1 MGSILYDTL
10 KKLNDGRKKCIL
22 EASKRG
28 IPTTPDMSI
37 DTIASLFSYV
47 DPVTNFEVPN
57 GVELNAPDKEWW
69 LDSRNILLSA
79 EERDGMKPRYIVVFD
94 DETDTTIFYKKQN
107 NLGKINTYG
116 VDYILT
122 SDGAWLDVSTA
133 DNTHTWD
140 KTQDIPT
147 SHGGRRWAIGYSTDR
162 VIPRLFSYYQAKSLG
177 FKELIIGDCD
187 ITHFTLNDVVE
198 RFETIS
204 GLTEPTLKIFGNFD
218 CPRYKANFEGITKVV
233 LDDHST
239 YFGSYAYFLN
249 NMHYIDSLNLDD
261 IEILDFTSTQYGSA
275 LVRST
280 SYGRPAMVRMPKL
293 KEILIHSTNYSF
305 GIGDTSG
312 IMLYTPVLEYIGV
325 DWDAHGSSTSA
336 LTPFR
341 VFWIY
346 APLLKKIDTLSSVQF
361 GAGIYTSNLDSLESI
376 GIEGLTGSTLT
387 ITGSSQLNTIPVTFP
402 KLKRICT
409 LGNLTVGT
417 PMHLSFPV
425 LEEAYQITYSESS
438 TTSEP
443 NKLSYKGYST
453 IDLPALRKCTNFCS
467 SGGILAKMNI
477 PVLEEVTSGFYG
489 LSDYEVTIP
498 NLMSK
503 PTKFLT
509 RCYGLRTIHLP
520 DDFHL
525 SGVNLTDSTLLFPE
539 TLRDIVSKLADVTSD
554 TDNTYE
560 ITFGATNI
568 AKLTTEEWQVAIDKG
583 WVITDLVEE
592 ASE

>member
-10 KKLNDGRKKCIL
+10 KKLNDGRRKCIL

-47 DPVTNFEVPN
+47 DPVTNFEIPS

-69 LDSRNILLSA
+69 LDSRNILLNA

-94 DETDTTIFYKKQN
+94 DESDTTVFYKKSTAMA
-107 NLGKINTYG
+107 KTNTYG

-122 SDGAWLDVSTA
+122 SDGAWLNVSTA
-133 DNTHTWD
+133 DVTHTWD
-140 KTQDIPT
+140 KSQDIPT
-147 SHGGRRWAIGYSTDR
+147 THGGRRWAIGYNTDR
-162 VIPRLFSYYQAKSLG
+162 TIYRLFSYYQSSAMP
-177 FKELIIGDCD
+177 FKELILGDCD
-187 ITHFTLNDVVE
+187 VTMFTINGNVE

-204 GLTEPTLKIFGNFD
+204 GLTEPTLKIFGDFD

-239 YFGSYAYFLN
+239 YFGSYSYFLN
-249 NMHYIDSLNLDD
+249 AMYYIDSLNLDD
-261 IEILDFTSTQYGSA
+261 IEILDFTNTQYGTA
-275 LVRST
+275 LSRSS
-280 SYGRPAMVRMPKL
+280 SYGRPAIIRMPKL
-293 KEILIHSTNYSF
+293 KKILIHSQSYSF
-305 GIGDTSG
+305 DIGDSSG
-312 IMLYTPVLEYIGV
+312 IMLYAPVLEYIGV
-325 DWDAHGSSTSA
+325 NWDSHGGSTSA
-336 LTPFR
+336 TTPFK

-346 APLLKKIDTLSSVQF
+346 APLLKRIDVLATITL

-376 GIEGLTGSTLT
+376 GIEGSTGGTLSITGST
-387 ITGSSQLNTIPVTFP
+387 QLGTMPVTFP
-402 KLKRICT
+402 KLKRIPT
-409 LGNLTVGT
+409 LSNLTTST
-417 PMHLSFPV
+417 PTHLSFPV
-425 LEEAYQITYSESS
+425 LEEAYKITYSDLA

-443 NKLSYKGYST
+443 NKIFHQAQST
-453 IDLPALRKCTNFCS
+453 IDLPALRKCTYFCNA
-467 SGGILAKMNI
+467 GGALAKMNI
-477 PVLEEVTSGFYG
+477 PVLEEVTTGFYG

-498 NLMSK
+498 NLIAM
-503 PTKFLT
+503 PTNFLK

-525 SGVNLTDSTLLFPE
+525 SGVDLTDSTRLFPE
-539 TLRDIVSKLADVTSD
+539 TLRDIISKLADVTSD
-554 TDNTYE
+554 TINTYE
-560 ITFGATNI
+560 ITFGAANI

>member
-47 DPVTNFEVPN
+47 DPVTNFEVPS

-69 LDSRNILLSA
+69 LDSRNILLNA
-79 EERDGMKPRYIVVFD
+79 EERNGMKPRYIVVFG
-94 DETDTTIFYKKQN
+94 DETDKTTFYKKQTS
-107 NLGKINTYG
+107 LGKLNTYG

-122 SDGAWLDVSTA
+122 SDGSWIDMSSA
-133 DNTHTWD
+133 DIIHTWD

-162 VIPRLFSYYQAKSLG
+162 VIYRLFGYYQSADLG
-177 FKELIIGDCD
+177 FKELILGDCNVER
-187 ITHFTLNDVVE
+187 FTINGNVE

-204 GLTEPTLKIFGNFD
+204 GLTDPTLKVFGDFD
-218 CPRYKANFEGITKVV
+218 CPIYKANFEGITEVV
-233 LDDHST
+233 LDINTYYYGSYT
-239 YFGSYAYFLN
+239 YFLYSMN
-249 NMHYIDSLNLDD
+249 SMDSLNLDD
-261 IEILDFTSTQYGSA
+261 IEVLNFKSTQYGDA
-275 LVRST
+275 LARST
-280 SYGRPAMVRMPKL
+280 SYGRPAIIRMPKL
-293 KEILIHSTNYSF
+293 KKILTHSNNASF
-305 GIGDTSG
+305 VIGDSSG
-312 IMLYTPVLEYIGV
+312 TMLYAPLLEYVGV
-325 DWDAHGSSTSA
+325 NWDTHGSSSSA
-336 LTPFR
+336 QTPFN
-341 VFWIY
+341 VLWIY
-346 APLLKKIDTLSSVQF
+346 APLLKKIDVLANVTF
-361 GAGIYTSNLDSLESI
+361 GTGIYTSNLDSLESI
-376 GIEGLTGSTLT
+376 GIEGYTGCVLNIS
-387 ITGSSQLNTIPVTFP
+387 GSNIFNTMPVIFP
-402 KLKRICT
+402 KLKRIGT
-409 LGNLTVGT
+409 LNKLTTST

-425 LEEAYQITYSESS
+425 LEEAYQITYSDLA
-438 TTSEP
+438 TTTEP
-443 NKLSYKGYST
+443 YKTFQRDYST

-467 SGGILAKMNI
+467 SGGSLTKMNV
-477 PVLEEVTSGFYG
+477 PVLEEVVKGFYG

-498 NLMSK
+498 NLISK
-503 PTKFLT
+503 PTDFLM

-539 TLRDIVSKLADVTSD
+539 SLRDIVSKLADVTSD
-554 TDNTYE
+554 TNNTYE

-583 WVITDLVEE
+583 WVITDLVKE
-592 ASE
+592 ANA